1 MIQHLSSLPLISK
14 LVLHAMQGRATLT
27 RDFAAASV
35 EAKAGHVH
43 RWSRALLE
51 KIWVELEVQGAR
63 KTAGPVL
70 YVCNHIS
77 WLDIFVINGW
87 QSAVFVS
94 KAEVANWPLIG
105 PLVSG
110 AGTIFIERERM
121 RDALKVVGDLTQSL
135 REGHTAAIFPEG
147 TTSAGDTLLPFHAN
161 LIEAA
166 IAAQV
171 PLQPLAL
178 SYHAADGSRSFAAS
192 YIGEMTLLDSL
203 TRLAGEA
210 PITAR
215 LQVLDPIFPTDRRSA
230 SKAARAQIAQA
241 LDLS

>member
-1 MIQHLSSLPLISK
+1 
-14 LVLHAMQGRATLT
+14 
-27 RDFAAASV
+27 
-35 EAKAGHVH
+35 VH
-43 RWSRALLE
+43 HWSRELLE
-51 KIWVELEVQGAR
+51 KIWVEREVLGER
-63 KTAGPVL
+63 KTSGPVL

-77 WLDIFVINGW
+77 WLDIFVINAW

-110 AGTIFIERERM
+110 AGTIYIERERM

-135 REGHTAAIFPEG
+135 RAGHTAAIFPEG
-147 TTSAGDTLLPFHAN
+147 TTSAGNTLLPFHAN
-161 LIEAA
+161 LIQAA
-166 IAAQV
+166 IQAQV

-203 TRLAGEA
+203 TKLASEA
-210 PITAR
+210 PVKAR
-215 LQVLDPIFPTDRRSA
+215 LQVLEPIFPSDRRLA
-230 SKAARAQIAQA
+230 SKAARAQIAEA
-241 LDLS
+241 LSLA